1 MSDELTAEEAGMLGA
16 LALAG
21 HFFPRTE
28 DDGTITATF
37 THAAYFAHRKPQAW
51 QAWSTCTPDEK
62 RVTAQV
68 MRLMPADFA
77 DPGKLKAAALAY
89 LGFMNLDPDDA
100 DRSGGAFVIPGKDP
114 YDADGVVPRVG
125 GDLLAYASGVTH
137 RFFTFG
143 KRPRALPFAGP
154 GAYRT
159 RTAYLGKDHGTTH
172 REITF
177 ASTPSF
183 TAPAGHDA
191 LPHLTTRPR
200 REALPVPVAELKA
213 VAKLLSGRGKK
224 FRYLH
229 SVLEKFLKA
238 LKSHDC
244 RTGEVEELLTLSGL
258 LQIVNAPTG
267 SGKTVLVRALASWAA
282 INGIKVALGVTDAKS
297 TLALAW
303 DINGDLAYLH
313 GEGHLDEP
321 ASCVPLMSPYSRHQ
335 RALDYASYATS
346 ALVTE
351 WTPKEKADIAHLAY
365 GCAQRPLM
373 DPPDL
378 YRPGEENCLGL
389 TKSGGDDASHYCP
402 FIPVCGKFDPLY
414 RAANASVIVTN
425 HANLIS
431 GSLRIGA
438 VLDGTQWRGKARG
451 TRGLSVLEMVLRTT
465 DLVVIDEVD
474 AFQKTAISRC
484 TSELTLASRKRDSDL
499 RDLDRDARR
508 LPTTYEQTLL
518 TPVAQSRLMSE
529 FLLLSLG
536 TRLRMN
542 PRNIRENPA
551 GGGGNDGWRLARS
564 RDRELL
570 QVLFP
575 DEAVGEEGIS
585 REMFRLLDTLMPG
598 RWRDEGPTEPAE
610 SKLPA
615 GADWEAVQKAL
626 TALTAPRG
634 EDYLQLVQQEL
645 NKLLRNTVPDGDQRA
660 AAVNL
665 LVTRTVLKEIDEALS
680 RTRRS
685 AQGLRHLDLG
695 SVRRIL
701 ESIKDS
707 PVVGLYPLAMLG
719 HTINGY
725 QARGLENRETE
736 AELLVRAVAG
746 DPHTFT
752 SQLGGLTALMTA
764 GVERP
769 VLGLSATAYFPQA
782 VEEHIHAPVK
792 WWIPDT
798 RPRSIVTEP
807 CPVRYTTGDR
817 AGEAISV
824 GGIYSDAKPQTL
836 RILGK
841 NLYQQV
847 LSDRLEFLEETER
860 TRARCILAVNSY
872 EQAAYLASGLAQ
884 AEGLRHRVCV
894 VVRGRRAED
903 YEQHIPSFV
912 HKMVREELERF
923 PDHGEILI
931 VPLAIIARG
940 LNILVE
946 SRSAVRD
953 IYLCTRPVLSI
964 EDIEWMHGSVNAAG
978 INALP
983 TGGSSD
989 PVAALQD
996 AEEGSRQQITRIL
1009 RSPSR
1014 FSNMAHELQE
1024 ELVAGMLIDLVQLAG
1039 RARRGDTDM
1048 NLYIVDHALH
1058 RTEFSADLAS
1068 IIRRIHGNWTAQQ
1081 TAFMNELYGE
1091 ALSSFLSYAGIN
1103 TASL

>member
-1 MSDELTAEEAGMLGA
+1 MLGA

-21 HFFPRTE
+21 HFFPRVE
-28 DDGTITATF
+28 DDGTLTATF
-37 THAAYFAHRKPQAW
+37 ARAAYFAHRKPQAW
-51 QAWSTCTPDEK
+51 VAWNACTPDEK

-68 MRLMPADFA
+68 MRLLPPDFA
-77 DPGKLKAAALAY
+77 DPDKLKTAALAY
-89 LGFMNLDPDDA
+89 LGATSLDPDGA
-100 DRSGGAFVIPGKDP
+100 DQSGGSFVIPGKDP

-154 GAYRT
+154 GVYRS
-159 RTAYLGKDHGTTH
+159 RTAYLGKDHGTTN
-172 REITF
+172 REIEF

-191 LPHLTTRPR
+191 LPHLTTRPHQDT
-200 REALPVPVAELKA
+200 LPVPVEELKA
-213 VAKLLSGRGKK
+213 VAKLLSKRGED
-224 FRYLH
+224 FHYLDN
-229 SVLEKFLKA
+229 VLGKFLKA

-244 RTGEVEELLTLSGL
+244 PGGEVKELLALPGL

-282 INGIKVALGVTDAKS
+282 MHRIKVSLGVTDAKS
-297 TLALAW
+297 TLAMAW
-303 DINGDLAYLH
+303 DINGDLAFLH
-313 GEGHLDEP
+313 KEGHLQEP

-351 WTPKEKADIAHLAY
+351 WTSKERADIAHLAY

-389 TKSGGDDASHYCP
+389 TKPGDDDGSYYCP

-414 RAANASVIVTN
+414 RAAQASVIVTN

-438 VLDGTQWRGKARG
+438 VLDDAQWRGKTRG
-451 TRGLSVLEMVLRTT
+451 TRGLSVLEMVLRTS

-508 LPTTYEQTLL
+508 LPTAYEQTLL

-575 DEAVGEEGIS
+575 DQAGEEEIS
-585 REMFRLLDTLMPG
+585 REMFRLLDALMPG
-598 RWRDEGPTEPAE
+598 RWRDERPPGPEETE
-610 SKLPA
+610 LPS
-615 GADWEAVQKAL
+615 GADWEAVQTAL
-626 TALTAPRG
+626 TALAAPRG
-634 EDYLQLVQQEL
+634 EDYLQVVQQEL
-645 NKLLRNTVPDGDQRA
+645 NNLLRNTVPDGNQRA

-665 LVTRTVLKEIDEALS
+665 LVTRTALKEIDEALS

-752 SQLGGLTALMTA
+752 SQLGGLTALMTT

-782 VEEHIHAPVK
+782 VEEHIHSPVK

-798 RPRSIVTEP
+798 RPKSIVTEP
-807 CPVRYTTGDR
+807 CPVRYTTGER

-847 LSDRLEFLEETER
+847 LADRLEFLEDTEHN
-860 TRARCILAVNSY
+860 RARCILAVNSY
-872 EQAAYLASGLAQ
+872 EGPPTWPPVS
-884 AEGLRHRVCV
+884 
-894 VVRGRRAED
+894 
-903 YEQHIPSFV
+903 P
-912 HKMVREELERF
+912 
-923 PDHGEILI
+923 
-931 VPLAIIARG
+931 
-940 LNILVE
+940 
-946 SRSAVRD
+946 
-953 IYLCTRPVLSI
+953 RPK
-964 EDIEWMHGSVNAAG
+964 DCA
-978 INALP
+978 
-983 TGGSSD
+983 
-989 PVAALQD
+989 
-996 AEEGSRQQITRIL
+996 
-1009 RSPSR
+1009 
-1014 FSNMAHELQE
+1014 
-1024 ELVAGMLIDLVQLAG
+1024 
-1039 RARRGDTDM
+1039 
-1048 NLYIVDHALH
+1048 
-1058 RTEFSADLAS
+1058 
-1068 IIRRIHGNWTAQQ
+1068 
-1081 TAFMNELYGE
+1081 
-1091 ALSSFLSYAGIN
+1091 
-1103 TASL
+1103 TASASWCAAAAPRTTNSTSPPSSTRWCAKNSNSFPATARS

>member
-1 MSDELTAEEAGMLGA
+1 MSDQLAAEEAGMLGA

-21 HFFPRTE
+21 HFFPRAG
-28 DDGTITATF
+28 DDGRITAAF
-37 THAAYFAHRKPQAW
+37 TDAAYFAHRKPQAW
-51 QAWSTCTPDEK
+51 NAWGTCTPYEK

-68 MRLMPADFA
+68 MRLLPSDLAAPEKF
-77 DPGKLKAAALAY
+77 KTAALAH
-89 LGFMNLDPDDA
+89 LGAMDLDQEGA
-100 DRSGGAFVIPGKDP
+100 DRSGGSFLIPGKDP
-114 YDADGVVPRVG
+114 FEAEGVIPRVG
-125 GDLLAYASGVTH
+125 GDLLEYAASVTR

-143 KRPRALPFAGP
+143 KRPRALAFAGP
-154 GAYRT
+154 GTYRT
-159 RTAYLGKDHGTTH
+159 RTAYLGKEHGTTN
-172 REITF
+172 REIEF
-177 ASTPSF
+177 ARTPSF
-183 TAPAGHDA
+183 TQAAGHEA
-191 LPHLTTRPR
+191 LPQLTTRPHR
-200 REALPVPVAELKA
+200 DTLTVPVAELKE
-213 VAKLLSGRGKK
+213 VTKLLRGRGKE

-229 SVLEKFLKA
+229 RVLKKFVAA
-238 LKSHDC
+238 LKSHDE
-244 RTGEVEELLTLSGL
+244 GPILELKTVSGL
-258 LQIVNAPTG
+258 LQIINAPTG
-267 SGKTVLVRALASWAA
+267 SGKTVLVRAMASWAA
-282 INGIKVALGVTDAKS
+282 MNDIKIALGVTDAKS
-297 TLALAW
+297 TLAMAW
-303 DINGDLAYLH
+303 DINGDLTYLYEH
-313 GEGHLDEP
+313 GHLDEHT
-321 ASCVPLMSPYSRHQ
+321 SCVPLMSPYSRHQ

-346 ALVTE
+346 ALITE
-351 WTPKEKADIAHLAY
+351 WTPKERADISHLAY
-365 GCAQRPLM
+365 GCGQRPLM
-373 DPPDL
+373 EPSSL

-389 TKSGGDDASHYCP
+389 TRPGEEDKAYACP
-402 FIPVCGKFDPLY
+402 FIPVCGKFSPLY
-414 RAANASVIVTN
+414 EAASASVIVTN

-438 VLDGTQWRGKARG
+438 VLDGAEWRGEARG
-451 TRGLSVLEMVLRTT
+451 TRGLSVLEMVLRSC

-484 TSELTLASRKRDSDL
+484 TSELNLASRKRESDL

-508 LPTTYEQTLL
+508 LPASYEHSLL
-518 TPVAQSRLMSE
+518 NPVAQARLMSE

-542 PRNIRENPA
+542 PRNVRDNPA

-570 QVLFP
+570 HVLFP
-575 DEAVGEEGIS
+575 GDIGDEEIS
-585 REMFRLLDTLMPG
+585 KEMFHLLDTLMPG
-598 RWRDEGPTEPAE
+598 RWREDPPSSAAE
-610 SKLPA
+610 TTLPD
-615 GADWEAVQKAL
+615 GADWEAVQEAL
-626 TALTAPRG
+626 TALAAPRG

-645 NKLLRNTVPDGDQRA
+645 NNLLRDAVPDSDQRA

-665 LVTRTVLKEIDEALS
+665 LVTRTVLKEIDDALG
-680 RTRRS
+680 RTRRT

-707 PVVGLYPLAMLG
+707 PVVGLYPLAVLG
-719 HTINGY
+719 HTLNGY
-725 QARGLENRETE
+725 QVRGLENRETE
-736 AELLVRAVAG
+736 AELLVRTVAG

-752 SQLGGLTALMTA
+752 AQLGGLTALMTA

-782 VEEHIHAPVK
+782 VEEHLHAPVK

-798 RPRSIVTEP
+798 RPKSIVTEP
-807 CPVRYTTGDR
+807 CPVRYTGGRRD
-817 AGEAISV
+817 GEAISV
-824 GGIYSDAKPQTL
+824 GGIHSDAKPQTL
-836 RILGK
+836 RVLGK

-847 LSDRLEFLEETER
+847 LADRLAFLEETEH

-872 EQAAYLASGLAQ
+872 QQAAYLASGLAQ

-894 VVRGRRAED
+894 VVRGRRPED

-912 HKMVREELERF
+912 RKMVREELERF

-983 TGGSSD
+983 EGGSST
-989 PVAALQD
+989 PVTALRQAEAA
-996 AEEGSRQQITRIL
+996 SRQQITRIL

-1014 FSNMAHELQE
+1014 FTNMAHELQE

-1058 RTEFSADLAS
+1058 RTEFSADLAT
-1068 IIRRIHGNWTAQQ
+1068 IIRRIHGIWTPQQ
-1081 TAFMNELYGE
+1081 RAFMNELYGE

-1103 TASL
+1103 PAQT